1 MIRREQYLSYLHF
14 PGWWEDAPMHQAE
27 IKLEYLPQLLKDPLG
42 CTKQSNVIYGTT
54 RLSSMQLRK
63 EDLVKQGL

>member
-1 MIRREQYLSYLHF
+1 MRRVF
-14 PGWWEDAPMHQAE
+14 QAE

-42 CTKQSNVIYGTT
+42 CTKQSNVSLIFGTT
-54 RLSSMQLRK
+54 MLSSMQLRK